1 MQLKT
6 VELQPTLLDSI
17 IAPLT
22 PEQRDQV
29 YVDLGEY
36 FTWGDAE
43 YTLFPMREV
52 VALLDQTFG
61 HQYLLAR
68 GIDIDILEG
77 RGGLVAV
84 KG

>member
-6 VELQPTLLDSI
+6 VSLQPTLLNSI
-17 IAPLT
+17 IDHLPS
-22 PEQRDQV
+22 EEHDRV
-29 YVDLGEY
+29 IEDLGQY

-43 YTLFPMREV
+43 YTLFPMREL

-61 HQYLLAR
+61 HDALLKW
-68 GIDIDILEG
+68 GIDLDILEG

>member
-1 MQLKT
+1 MQLET
-6 VELQPTLLDSI
+6 VELRPTLLASI

-29 YVDLGEY
+29 YEDLGEY

-52 VALLDQTFG
+52 VALLDQSLG
-61 HQYLLAR
+61 RQYLLSR

-84 KG
+84 EG